1 MGQSEIKLS
10 SKPKSRFAGFF
21 SLYKAKV
28 ALRQKALKCDLNSL
42 YPISFSEIQ
51 RQRSR
56 AWRNCVKENYYN
68 SLLWS
73 LNRIAGSLPA
83 SLEGAERQAALQKIS
98 ALQRLIQVQIGELAY
113 NDPRNP
119 GL

>member
-1 MGQSEIKLS
+1 M
-10 SKPKSRFAGFF
+10 
-21 SLYKAKV
+21 
-28 ALRQKALKCDLNSL
+28 
-42 YPISFSEIQ
+42 
-51 RQRSR
+51 
-56 AWRNCVKENYYN
+56 KENYYY